1 MTGGGEAGGALCLTL
16 GVLFQAQADHW
27 SRALGGGCANH
38 LSHGPRN
45 NALVSQQSSP
55 PGTCGRILLCIGEK
69 TMLLSEVRRAIMQ
82 RFMGGAVEDELTADF
97 DCTRE
102 VGELSGRSG
111 SSSLS

>member
-1 MTGGGEAGGALCLTL
+1 
-16 GVLFQAQADHW
+16 
-27 SRALGGGCANH
+27 
-38 LSHGPRN
+38 
-45 NALVSQQSSP
+45 
-55 PGTCGRILLCIGEK
+55 
-69 TMLLSEVRRAIMQ
+69 MQ